1 MTTQWSYQ
9 WLSRRLCS
17 KRRWVCLHSVYLF
30 LLLVRQL
37 GLNIFIFQCS
47 KMNCYIISGY
57 VHSAT
62 PTGTL
67 GKVWSTHQVNTWAKI
82 VHSCWDGLTNHLTV
96 SAFVPFRCLKMCKCA
111 WTLHLRDKKKNACDI
126 SMQITATLAMIYDN
140 SVVWNIRVP
149 MQRTLKQL
157 THIKIRLRCELAN
170 LTEIPRLL
178 TCPHVIVYVLPLFDA
193 AVV

>member
-111 WTLHLRDKKKNACDI
+111 WTLHLRDKKKMLVIYQCKLQLL
-126 SMQITATLAMIYDN
+126 SPWFMI
-140 SVVWNIRVP
+140 IRSF
-149 MQRTLKQL
+149 
-157 THIKIRLRCELAN
+157 
-170 LTEIPRLL
+170 EIY
-178 TCPHVIVYVLPLFDA
+178 VYLCSEH
-193 AVV
+193 